1 MKVDKENDPHV
12 RLYKDYSSSSN
23 PSPSAKNSQ
32 CQMPQCDNGKLLS
45 LLYLLLHLEKKM
57 SSVKQHIRPQIL
69 SILNEPK
76 HKVTDTDISCSYDR
90 YTIMLMNHAVDFLAF
105 CLGLEEADI
114 LYDLYIVMKCK

>member
-45 LLYLLLHLEKKM
+45 LLYLLLHLEKKN
-57 SSVKQHIRPQIL
+57 VKCQATHQATNPINL
-69 SILNEPK
+69 K
-76 HKVTDTDISCSYDR
+76 
-90 YTIMLMNHAVDFLAF
+90 
-105 CLGLEEADI
+105 
-114 LYDLYIVMKCK
+114 